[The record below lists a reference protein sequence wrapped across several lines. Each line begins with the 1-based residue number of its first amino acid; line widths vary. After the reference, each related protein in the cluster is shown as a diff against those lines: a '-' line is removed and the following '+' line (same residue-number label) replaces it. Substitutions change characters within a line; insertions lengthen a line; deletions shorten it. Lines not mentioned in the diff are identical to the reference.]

1 MASAHKYLVPEV
13 VSKLSNISIVAR
25 TVVEGFITGLHKSPY
40 KGFSVEF
47 AEHREYTPGDDI
59 RHLDWRVYART
70 DRYHIKQ
77 YEEETNLRTYL
88 LLDTSNSMS
97 YSSSGKLSKLE
108 YGCYLAASLAYLIV
122 HQQDSAGLVL
132 FDTEIRNYLAPKGSP
147 THLKQILIELDRT
160 LGRGQT
166 EIGHSFHDLAE
177 MLKRRG
183 LIVVISDLL
192 DESKNVVQ
200 GLIHFRHK
208 RHEVVVFH
216 VLDPFE
222 INFPFERLTQFVD
235 METDE
240 KIQIDPRAL
249 RQEYLANFNEF
260 VNSYK
265 KAFAENDIDYQMI
278 STDTPFEQALA
289 SYLTKRARLG

>member
-1 MASAHKYLVPEV
+1 MPSPHKYLVPEA
-13 VSKLSNISIVAR
+13 VSKLASLPIIAR

-47 AEHREYTPGDDI
+47 AEHREYVHGDDI

-88 LLDTSNSMS
+88 LLDTSNSMNFK
-97 YSSSGKLSKLE
+97 SGTLSKLE
-108 YGCYLAASLAYLIV
+108 YGCYLAASLAYLVIQ
-122 HQQDSAGLVL
+122 QQDSAGIVL
-132 FDTEIRNYLAPKGSP
+132 FDTQIRQYLSPKSSP
-147 THLKQILIELDRT
+147 THLRQILVELDKT
-160 LGRGQT
+160 LAHGET

-192 DESKNVVQ
+192 DESKNVIQ

-222 INFPFERLTQFVD
+222 LEFPFEKLTQFVD

-249 RQEYLANFNEF
+249 RQEYLENFNAF
-260 VNSYK
+260 LNSYK
-265 KAFAENDIDYQMI
+265 KAFAENDIDYQVL
-278 STDTPFEQALA
+278 STRTPFDQALA

>member
-1 MASAHKYLVPEV
+1 M
-13 VSKLSNISIVAR
+13 I
-25 TVVEGFITGLHKSPY
+25 
-40 KGFSVEF
+40 
-47 AEHREYTPGDDI
+47 
-59 RHLDWRVYART
+59 
-70 DRYHIKQ
+70 
-77 YEEETNLRTYL
+77 
-88 LLDTSNSMS
+88 
-97 YSSSGKLSKLE
+97 
-108 YGCYLAASLAYLIV
+108 
-122 HQQDSAGLVL
+122 HQQDSAGLVV
-132 FDTEIRNYLAPKGSP
+132 FDTEVRNYIAPKGSP
-147 THLKQILIELDRT
+147 THLKQILLELDKT

-177 MLKRRG
+177 MLRRRG

-192 DESKNVVQ
+192 DETKNVVQ

-216 VLDPFE
+216 LLDPFE
-222 INFPFERLTQFVD
+222 INFPFEKLTQFVD

-278 STDTPFEQALA
+278 STDTPFEQSLA
-289 SYLTKRARLG
+289 VYLDKRARLG

>member
-1 MASAHKYLVPEV
+1 MPTVHKYLVPEV
-13 VSKLSNISIVAR
+13 VSKLSNISIIAR

-88 LLDTSNSMS
+88 LLDTSRSMS
-97 YSSSGKLSKLE
+97 YTSEKITKLE
-108 YGCYLAASLAYLIV
+108 YACYLAASLAYLVV
-122 HQQDSAGLVL
+122 HQQDSAGLVV
-132 FDTEIRNYLAPKGSP
+132 FDTEIRNYLAPKSSP
-147 THLKQILIELDRT
+147 THLKQILVELDKT
-160 LGRGQT
+160 LGKGQT
-166 EIGHSFHDLAE
+166 QIGHSFHDLAE

-192 DESKNVVQ
+192 DESKDVVQ

-222 INFPFERLTQFVD
+222 INFPFEKLTQFVD

-249 RQEYLANFNEF
+249 RQEYLSNFNEF
-260 VNSYK
+260 VNRYK
-265 KAFAENDIDYQMI
+265 KAFAENGIDYQMI
-278 STDTPFEQALA
+278 STETPFDKALA
-289 SYLTKRARLG
+289 AYLTKRAMLG

>member
-1 MASAHKYLVPEV
+1 VAHVHKYLVPEA
-13 VSKLSNISIVAR
+13 VSKLSNISIIAR

-47 AEHREYTPGDDI
+47 AEHREYTQGDDV

-77 YEEETNLRTYL
+77 YEEETNLRTYV
-88 LLDTSNSMS
+88 LLDTSNSMA

-108 YGCYLAASLAYLIV
+108 YGCYLAASLAYLVI
-122 HQQDSAGLVL
+122 HQQDSAGLVV
-132 FDTEIRNYLAPKGSP
+132 FDTKIRNYLAPKSSP
-147 THLKQILIELDRT
+147 THLKQILIELDKT
-160 LGRGQT
+160 LGQGGT
-166 EIGHSFHDLAE
+166 EIGQSFHDLTE
-177 MLKRRG
+177 MLRRRG

-192 DESKNVVQ
+192 DETKNVLQ
-200 GLIHFRHK
+200 GLVHFRHK

-222 INFPFERLTQFVD
+222 VDFPFERMTQFVD

-240 KIQIDPRAL
+240 RIQIDPRAL

-260 VNSYK
+260 VNTYK
-265 KAFAENDIDYQMI
+265 KAFADNDIDYQMI
-278 STDTPFEQALA
+278 RTDTPFEQALA
-289 SYLTKRARLG
+289 AYLTKRARLG

>member
-1 MASAHKYLVPEV
+1 MANAHKYLVPET
-13 VSKLSNISIVAR
+13 VSKLSNISIIAR

-47 AEHREYTPGDDI
+47 AEHREYSPGDDI

-70 DRYHIKQ
+70 DRYHVKQ

-88 LLDTSNSMS
+88 LLDTSRSMS
-97 YSSSGKLSKLE
+97 YSSPGRLSKLE
-108 YGCYLAASLAYLIV
+108 YGCYLAASLAYLVI
-122 HQQDSAGLVL
+122 HQQDSAGLVV
-132 FDTEIRNYLAPKGSP
+132 FDSEIRNYIAPKSSP
-147 THLKQILIELDRT
+147 THLKQILIQLDVT
-160 LGRGQT
+160 RGHGET

-177 MLKRRG
+177 MLRRRG

-192 DESKNVVQ
+192 DETKSVLQ

-222 INFPFERLTQFVD
+222 INFPFEKLTQFVD

-240 KIQIDPRAL
+240 KIQIDPRGL
-249 RQEYLANFNEF
+249 RQEYLANFSEF
-260 VNSYK
+260 VNTYK
-265 KAFAENDIDYQMI
+265 KAFAENGIDYQMI
-278 STDTPFEQALA
+278 STETPFERALA
-289 SYLTKRARLG
+289 SYLTKRALLG

>member
-1 MASAHKYLVPEV
+1 MAQVHKYLVPEV
-13 VSKLSNISIVAR
+13 VSKLSNISIIAR

-88 LLDTSNSMS
+88 LLDTSHSMS
-97 YSSSGKLSKLE
+97 FKSARLTKLE
-108 YGCYLAASLAYLIV
+108 YGCYLAASLAYLVV
-122 HQQDSAGLVL
+122 HQQDSAGLVV
-132 FDTEIRNYLAPKGSP
+132 FDTEIRNYLAPKSSP
-147 THLKQILIELDRT
+147 THLKQILVELDKT

-166 EIGHSFHDLAE
+166 QIGHSFHDLAE

-192 DESKNVVQ
+192 DESKDVIQ

-222 INFPFERLTQFVD
+222 INFPFEKLTQFVD

-249 RQEYLANFNEF
+249 RQEYLSNFNEF
-260 VNSYK
+260 VNGYK

-278 STDTPFEQALA
+278 STETPFDKALA
-289 SYLTKRARLG
+289 AYLTKRARLG

>member
-1 MASAHKYLVPEV
+1 MPSPHKYLVPEV
-13 VSKLSNISIVAR
+13 VAKLSNISIIAR

-97 YSSSGKLSKLE
+97 YSSTGKLNKLE
-108 YGCYLAASLAYLIV
+108 YGCYLAASLAYLVV

-132 FDTEIRNYLAPKGSP
+132 FDAKVRNYLAPKGTP
-147 THLKQILIELDRT
+147 THLKQILLELDKT

-166 EIGHSFHDLAE
+166 MIGDSFHDLAE
-177 MLKRRG
+177 MLRRRG

-192 DESKNVVQ
+192 DETKNVLQ

-222 INFPFERLTQFVD
+222 INFPFEKLTQFVD

-249 RQEYLANFNEF
+249 RQEYLANFTEF
-260 VNSYK
+260 VNTYK
-265 KAFAENDIDYQMI
+265 KAFADNDIDYQMT
-278 STDTPFEQALA
+278 STDTPFELALA
-289 SYLTKRARLG
+289 AYLTKRAKLG

>member
-1 MASAHKYLVPEV
+1 MANAHKYLVPEV
-13 VSKLSNISIVAR
+13 VSKLSNISIIAR

-108 YGCYLAASLAYLIV
+108 YGCYLAASLAYLII
-122 HQQDSAGLVL
+122 HQQDSAGLVV

-147 THLKQILIELDRT
+147 THLKQILLELDKT

-166 EIGHSFHDLAE
+166 EIGRSFHDLAE

-192 DESKNVVQ
+192 DETKNVVQ

-216 VLDPFE
+216 VLDPYE
-222 INFPFERLTQFVD
+222 INFPFEKLTQFVD

-249 RQEYLANFNEF
+249 RQEYLSNFNEF
-260 VNSYK
+260 VNAYK

-278 STDTPFEQALA
+278 STETPFEQALA
-289 SYLTKRARLG
+289 SYLTKRTRLG

>member
-1 MASAHKYLVPEV
+1 MPSPHKYLVPEA
-13 VSKLSNISIVAR
+13 VSKLASLPIIAR

-47 AEHREYTPGDDI
+47 AEHREYVHGDDI

-88 LLDTSNSMS
+88 LLDTSNSMNFK
-97 YSSSGKLSKLE
+97 SGTLSKLE
-108 YGCYLAASLAYLIV
+108 YGCYLAASLAYLVIQ
-122 HQQDSAGLVL
+122 QQDSAGIVL
-132 FDTEIRNYLAPKGSP
+132 FDTQIRQYLSPKSSP
-147 THLKQILIELDRT
+147 THLRQILVELDKT
-160 LGRGQT
+160 LAHGET

-192 DESKNVVQ
+192 DESKNVIQ

-222 INFPFERLTQFVD
+222 LEFPFEKLTQFVD

-249 RQEYLANFNEF
+249 RQEYLENFNAF
-260 VNSYK
+260 LNSYK
-265 KAFAENDIDYQMI
+265 KAFSENDIDYQVL
-278 STDTPFEQALA
+278 STQTPFDQALA